1 MTAPGRPRAR
11 DPLRFI
17 VLQPGARMNYA
28 VPALLARAG
37 MLERF
42 YTDVCADVGM
52 LRHLGPLWPERM
64 RPKPVA
70 RLLGRRLPREIPS
83 HTVRQVPFASFAQL
97 ALRQLPHRS
106 RFLNGG
112 AEPERPMIER
122 VRSDGFAAA
131 AALYTVLINSD
142 LELVREARARGLKT
156 VHEVMIG
163 PDVGRWIHEE
173 QASFPGI
180 EESLTPEWIQAG
192 NERDARKYQ
201 LSDLILVPS
210 EFVRRSVL
218 ALGADPARIATVPYG
233 LDQRWLD
240 QVNEPVSGRVLFVG
254 SVGLRKG
261 SHYLAAASRI
271 LQDRRVACE
280 VRVVGPYCPKAIAHP
295 AFRGPTYVGQVPR
308 SRIMAEFRRADVFV
322 LPTLCDSFALVH
334 LEAMA
339 CGVPVITTPNCGSVV
354 RDGIDGFI
362 VPIRDAAA
370 IADKVELLLTDR
382 DLRERMGR
390 SARERTREFTS
401 ARYGERLIGALD
413 TLAQ

>member
-1 MTAPGRPRAR
+1 
-11 DPLRFI
+11 
-17 VLQPGARMNYA
+17 
-28 VPALLARAG
+28 
-37 MLERF
+37 
-42 YTDVCADVGM
+42 
-52 LRHLGPLWPERM
+52 
-64 RPKPVA
+64 
-70 RLLGRRLPREIPS
+70 
-83 HTVRQVPFASFAQL
+83 VRQVPLASFAQL
-97 ALRQLPHRS
+97 ALRRLPRPR

-112 AEPERPMIER
+112 AELDRRMIER
-122 VRSDGFAAA
+122 VRSDGFASAD
-131 AALYTVLINSD
+131 ALYTVLINSD
-142 LELVREARARGLKT
+142 LALVREARARGLKS

-173 QASFPGI
+173 QALFPGI
-180 EESLTPEWIQAG
+180 EDWVAPEWTRAG

-233 LDQRWLD
+233 LDRRWLD
-240 QVNEPVSGRVLFVG
+240 QANEPVPGRLLFVG

-261 SHYLAAASRI
+261 SHYLAEASRI
-271 LQDRRVACE
+271 LARRRVACE
-280 VRVVGPYCPKAIAHP
+280 IRVVGPYPADTVAHP
-295 AFRGPTYVGQVPR
+295 ALRGPTYVGQVPR

-354 RDGIDGFI
+354 RDGVDGFI

-382 DLRERMGR
+382 DLRARMGR
-390 SARERTREFTS
+390 SARERAREFTW
-401 ARYGERLIGALD
+401 ARYGERLIGALSA
-413 TLAQ
+413 LAR